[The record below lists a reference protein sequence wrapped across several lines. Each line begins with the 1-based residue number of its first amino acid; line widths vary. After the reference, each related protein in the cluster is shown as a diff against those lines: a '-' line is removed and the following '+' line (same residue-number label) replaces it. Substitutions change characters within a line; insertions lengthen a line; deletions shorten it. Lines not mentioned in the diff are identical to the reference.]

1 SGRGWNIAMVNTFPH
16 RRFRPL
22 ERTAIAATA
31 GLLEAHHSACRNQA
45 RLHAVHFLRL
55 RRIWIDDRA
64 RERRSSAAIESPR
77 ALPMVRRA
85 GREDAVN
92 EQLIFAHIPHA
103 ATMAS
108 SPSRVPPDVVAPH
121 PHPILRLAD
130 FDRRDP

>member
-55 RRIWIDDRA
+55 RRTWIDDRA

-85 GREDAVN
+85 GRGDAGD

-103 ATMAS
+103 ATTAA
-108 SPSRVPPDVVAPH
+108 PPRRIAPNIVAPY
-121 PHPILRLAD
+121 PHPLPRREA
-130 FDRRDP
+130 FDDRA